1 MIRERA
7 QTLEDEML
15 VADATRLDQACRHLL
30 GMVDTVLDLSQVES
44 GRLELSLATFDLM
57 EVLQETAATCEP
69 LASLRGNQLD
79 VKGPA
84 GVECHSDAHRV
95 RQILLNLV
103 GNAIKFTENGQVTL
117 KCRVVGPKVLIDV
130 TDTGIGMTT
139 EELSRVFQPYQQA
152 NEGIAAIYGGTG
164 LGLPLSKQLA
174 EALGGALEVFSTP
187 GQGSCF
193 RLKLPLKLNS

>member
-1 MIRERA
+1 M
-7 QTLEDEML
+7 
-15 VADATRLDQACRHLL
+15 
-30 GMVDTVLDLSQVES
+30 
-44 GRLELSLATFDLM
+44 
-57 EVLQETAATCEP
+57 
-69 LASLRGNQLD
+69 
-79 VKGPA
+79 
-84 GVECHSDAHRV
+84 
-95 RQILLNLV
+95 
-103 GNAIKFTENGQVTL
+103 
-117 KCRVVGPKVLIDV
+117 GPKVHVDV